1 MSAGSVRGIGVLV
14 AAGLRG
20 RRRAGLIATFLVLV
34 LASVAIVSGL
44 VVSGQGAPLLDD
56 AAAKANVA
64 HLVLYGDGDAIAEA
78 ADDPAVVAW
87 SGPFDALGGIE
98 LPVDGEIVPI
108 ETTAMASDEIEVNS
122 PPLRAGRWAA
132 SADEIVLDR
141 SLAADLAI
149 GIGDVIALRTAGRE
163 VSFTVVGTA
172 VNFTDCLYPQCEPG
186 RTWVLPAGL
195 ERFAA
200 DDSVYSVGYLRFA
213 DPAAAD
219 PFVERQAAAG
229 VTGITGTDSW
239 LDTRADFLTLDR
251 IFGSFVVAF
260 GIFVVV
266 VAAVIIAGSTA
277 MRIVTQRREIALM
290 GTIGATPRQVMVAL
304 LVENVVVGM
313 VAGILGW
320 LAGGLLAPSLQV
332 GIGRALGRQDP
343 VWSLRQL
350 VVCWLVVGGLLALA
364 TIVPARSAARRPV
377 TDVLRDVPAGRVSWF
392 NRHAARVPGRLPLL
406 GAQEAASQPTRGA
419 LAALAIAVAVVGTVV
434 SFGFVS
440 AFDLVTTDAARAGD
454 PWDVALITGDADPA
468 KVEQALAEATDA
480 NAASDATGVER
491 WYADLERRSTYRDGA
506 FLSVATAGDPTA
518 AAYDI
523 AGGRPLRASGEAIVG
538 YGFMQRFDVAVG
550 DRIEFRAGTAP
561 IEVEIVGWYRDT
573 EDSGEILRYRFED
586 LAAVA
591 PGLTPSVYRVSVA
604 SGADAA
610 VVGDALAARIGGDVR
625 VEVLD
630 TGRADMEPM
639 MMSLRAIAAV
649 LFLTACVNLLSTL
662 LTASRES
669 SRRTGVELA
678 IGFTPRQLV
687 GQGAVAGAVLGMAAV
702 AVGVPLGMVTFRV
715 LADAV
720 SKGIGTGPGW
730 MPGLGGGAVATIAAV
745 AVLLS
750 ALLGAVAVRQV
761 AVRPAAELVRGE

>member
-1 MSAGSVRGIGVLV
+1 MSAGNTRGVGVLV

-56 AAAKANVA
+56 AAAEANVA
-64 HLVLYGDGDAIAEA
+64 HLVLYGDGDAIAA
-78 ADDPAVVAW
+78 VADDPAVVAW

-108 ETTAMASDEIEVNS
+108 ETTAMASDEIAVNS

-132 SADEIVLDR
+132 TADEIVLDR

-163 VSFTVVGTA
+163 LSFTVVGTA

-195 ERFAA
+195 ERFDAGE
-200 DDSVYSVGYLRFA
+200 SVYSVGYLRFA

-229 VTGITGTDSW
+229 VTGISGTDSW

-313 VAGILGW
+313 VAGVLGW
-320 LAGGLLAPSLQV
+320 LAGGFLAPSLQV
-332 GIGRALGRQDP
+332 GIGRALGRQAP

-350 VVCWLVVGGLLALA
+350 LVCWLVVGGLLALA

-392 NRHAARVPGRLPLL
+392 NRHAAKVPGRLPLL

-454 PWDVALITGDADPA
+454 PWDVTLITGDAEPA
-468 KVEQALAEATDA
+468 RVEQALAD
-480 NAASDATGVER
+480 SSGVER

-506 FLSVATAGDPTA
+506 FLSVATAGDPSA

-523 AGGRPLRASGEAIVG
+523 AGGRPLRAAGEAIVG

-550 DRIEFRAGTAP
+550 DRIEFRAGTAL

-573 EDSGEILRYRFED
+573 EDGGEILRYRFED
-586 LAAVA
+586 LIAVE
-591 PGLTPSVYRVSVA
+591 PGLTPQVYRVSVA

-610 VVGDALAARIGGDVR
+610 VVGEALAAQIGGDVR

-649 LFLTACVNLLSTL
+649 LFLTAGVNLLSTL

-669 SRRTGVELA
+669 ARRTGVELA
-678 IGFTPRQLV
+678 IGFTPGQLV
-687 GQGAVAGAVLGMAAV
+687 GQGAVAGAVLGIVAA
-702 AVGVPLGMVTFRV
+702 AIGVPLGLVTFRV

-730 MPGLGGGAVATIAAV
+730 MPALGGGAVATIAAV

-750 ALLGAVAVRQV
+750 ALLGALAVRQV